1 MGRGAL
7 RPLPTDMR
15 ECGTSPVSNPAP
27 GPSPKL
33 QGGEIANCG
42 SGCPATAATAAN
54 RHAGMR
60 DKPCVQ
66 PRPLPEASRRGA
78 FARWVGV
85 PCDRCQQTCGNAGQ
99 ALCPTPPP
107 APPQSF
113 REGRLQTVGRGALR
127 PPPTDMRECG
137 TSPLLFACYSISIQG
152 GTRNSPV
159 AKRSGSSW
167 KRSPSQI

>member
-1 MGRGAL
+1 MKLSRFGLGLGL
-7 RPLPTDMR
+7 RSKP
-15 ECGTSPVSNPAP
+15 CVNPAP

-33 QGGEIANCG
+33 QGGELLQGG
-42 SGCPATAATAAN
+42 SGCPATAAN

-66 PRPLPEASRRGA
+66 PRPRPLPKASGRGDYKL
-78 FARWVGV
+78 WVGV
-85 PCDRCQQTCGNAGQ
+85 PCDRCQQTCGNEGQ